1 MLIRFCQEPGLLPLH
16 GEVPR
21 FFGQAGASRFRT
33 VVEPARVETLRR
45 RKVARYNLRKRWFV
59 RALARR
65 QQAHYLFPD
74 ISGAYSVMDLYST
87 ARRVLFAMNP
97 ETAHAVTMANLDWI
111 VHLGLHKLITHMPDD
126 DPVTVMG
133 VRFPNTVGLAAGM
146 DKDGTRVSAFGG
158 LGFGHVEIGTITP
171 LAQPGNP
178 KPRLFRLIPAQ
189 GVINRMGFNNEGV
202 DQVLLNLRS
211 ADAFRLR
218 GGVLGINIG
227 KNAVTPIENALSDY
241 EKCLDKVYDHADYIA
256 VNISSPN
263 TKNLRT
269 LQGAGELDHLVAG
282 ITAKREALKAERGGK
297 HVPIAVKLAPDLEN
311 DEILR
316 CVDTLVS
323 YGIDGVIATNT
334 TINRKRVQGLEH
346 AEETGGLSGAPLRER
361 STEVVRLIA
370 EHVKGEIPIIA
381 SGGVMTGADAIEKL
395 EAGAQLVQLFTGFI
409 YNGPKLVADCVEALA
424 AWRKSGR

>member
-1 MLIRFCQEPGLLPLH
+1 ML
-16 GEVPR
+16 
-21 FFGQAGASRFRT
+21 
-33 VVEPARVETLRR
+33 
-45 RKVARYNLRKRWFV
+45 YN
-59 RALARR
+59 
-65 QQAHYLFPD
+65 
-74 ISGAYSVMDLYST
+74 I
-87 ARRVLFAMNP
+87 ARRVLFSMNP
-97 ETAHAVTMANLDWI
+97 EMAHAVTMSNLDWI

-133 VRFPNTVGLAAGM
+133 VRFPNTIGLAAGM
-146 DKDGTRVSAFGG
+146 DKDGERVSAFGG

-178 KPRLFRLIPAQ
+178 KPRLFRLIPAE

-202 DQVLLNLRS
+202 VQVLENLRS

-241 EKCLDKVYDHADYIA
+241 EKCLDAVYDHADYIA

-263 TKNLRT
+263 TKNLRA
-269 LQGAGELDHLVAG
+269 LQGESELENLVKG
-282 ITAKREALKAERGGK
+282 ITAKREALKEARNGK

-316 CVDTLVS
+316 CVDTLMAH
-323 YGIDGVIATNT
+323 GIDGVIATNT
-334 TINRKRVQGLEH
+334 TIARKRVEGLQH
-346 AEETGGLSGAPLRER
+346 AQETGGLSGAPLRER

-370 EHVKGEIPIIA
+370 DHIKGELPIIA
-381 SGGVMTGADAIEKL
+381 SGGVMTGKDAVEKM

-409 YNGPKLVADCVEALA
+409 YNGPKLVADSVEAVA
-424 AWRKSGR
+424 AWRRAQAN

>member
-1 MLIRFCQEPGLLPLH
+1 ML
-16 GEVPR
+16 
-21 FFGQAGASRFRT
+21 
-33 VVEPARVETLRR
+33 
-45 RKVARYNLRKRWFV
+45 YN
-59 RALARR
+59 
-65 QQAHYLFPD
+65 
-74 ISGAYSVMDLYST
+74 I
-87 ARRVLFAMNP
+87 ARRVLFSMNP
-97 ETAHAVTMANLDWI
+97 EMAHAVTMSNLDWI

-133 VRFPNTVGLAAGM
+133 VRFPNTIGLAAGM
-146 DKDGTRVSAFGG
+146 DKDGERVSAFGG

-178 KPRLFRLIPAQ
+178 KPRLFRLIPAE

-202 DQVLLNLRS
+202 VQVLENLRS

-241 EKCLDKVYDHADYIA
+241 EKCLDAVYDHADYIA

-263 TKNLRT
+263 TKNLRA
-269 LQGAGELDHLVAG
+269 LQGESELENLVKG
-282 ITAKREALKAERGGK
+282 ITAKREALKEARNGK

-316 CVDTLVS
+316 CVDTLMAH
-323 YGIDGVIATNT
+323 GIDGVIATNT
-334 TINRKRVQGLEH
+334 TIARKRVEGLQH
-346 AEETGGLSGAPLRER
+346 AQETGGLSGAPLRER

-370 EHVKGEIPIIA
+370 DHVKGELPIIA
-381 SGGVMTGADAIEKL
+381 SGGVMMGKDAVEKM

-409 YNGPKLVADCVEALA
+409 YNGPKLVADSVEAVA
-424 AWRKSGR
+424 AWRRAQAN

>member
-1 MLIRFCQEPGLLPLH
+1 ML
-16 GEVPR
+16 
-21 FFGQAGASRFRT
+21 
-33 VVEPARVETLRR
+33 
-45 RKVARYNLRKRWFV
+45 YN
-59 RALARR
+59 
-65 QQAHYLFPD
+65 
-74 ISGAYSVMDLYST
+74 I
-87 ARRVLFAMNP
+87 ARRVLFSMNP
-97 ETAHAVTMANLDWI
+97 EMAHAVTMSNLDWI

-133 VRFPNTVGLAAGM
+133 VRFPNTIGLAAGM
-146 DKDGTRVSAFGG
+146 DKDGERVSAFGG

-178 KPRLFRLIPAQ
+178 KPRLFRLIPAE

-202 DQVLLNLRS
+202 VQVLENLRS

-241 EKCLDKVYDHADYIA
+241 EKCLDAVYDHADYIA

-263 TKNLRT
+263 TKNLRA
-269 LQGAGELDHLVAG
+269 LQGESELENLVKG
-282 ITAKREALKAERGGK
+282 ITAKREALKEARNGK

-316 CVDTLVS
+316 CVDTLMAH
-323 YGIDGVIATNT
+323 GIDGVIATNT
-334 TINRKRVQGLEH
+334 TIARKRVEGLQH
-346 AEETGGLSGAPLRER
+346 AQETGGLSGAPVRER

-370 EHVKGEIPIIA
+370 DHVKGELPIIA
-381 SGGVMTGADAIEKL
+381 SGGVMTGKDAVEKM

-409 YNGPKLVADCVEALA
+409 YNGPKLVADSVEAVA
-424 AWRKSGR
+424 AWRRAQAN

>member
-1 MLIRFCQEPGLLPLH
+1 ML
-16 GEVPR
+16 
-21 FFGQAGASRFRT
+21 
-33 VVEPARVETLRR
+33 
-45 RKVARYNLRKRWFV
+45 YN
-59 RALARR
+59 
-65 QQAHYLFPD
+65 
-74 ISGAYSVMDLYST
+74 I
-87 ARRVLFAMNP
+87 ARRVLFSMNP
-97 ETAHAVTMANLDWI
+97 EMAHAVTMSNLDWI

-133 VRFPNTVGLAAGM
+133 VRFPNTIGLAAGM
-146 DKDGTRVSAFGG
+146 DKDGERVSAFGG

-178 KPRLFRLIPAQ
+178 KPRLFRLIPAE

-202 DQVLLNLRS
+202 VQVLENLRS

-241 EKCLDKVYDHADYIA
+241 EKCLDAVYDHADYIA

-263 TKNLRT
+263 TKNLRA
-269 LQGAGELDHLVAG
+269 LQGESELENLVKG
-282 ITAKREALKAERGGK
+282 ITAKREALKEARNGK

-316 CVDTLVS
+316 CVDTLMAH
-323 YGIDGVIATNT
+323 GIDGVIATNT
-334 TINRKRVQGLEH
+334 TIARKRVEGLQH
-346 AEETGGLSGAPLRER
+346 AQETGGLSGAPLRER

-370 EHVKGEIPIIA
+370 DHVEGELPIIA
-381 SGGVMTGADAIEKL
+381 SGGVMTGKDAVEKM

-409 YNGPKLVADCVEALA
+409 YNGPKLVADSVEAVA
-424 AWRKSGR
+424 AWRRAQAN

>member
-1 MLIRFCQEPGLLPLH
+1 ML
-16 GEVPR
+16 
-21 FFGQAGASRFRT
+21 
-33 VVEPARVETLRR
+33 
-45 RKVARYNLRKRWFV
+45 YN
-59 RALARR
+59 
-65 QQAHYLFPD
+65 
-74 ISGAYSVMDLYST
+74 I
-87 ARRVLFAMNP
+87 ARRVLFSMNP
-97 ETAHAVTMANLDWI
+97 EMAHAVTMSNLDWI

-133 VRFPNTVGLAAGM
+133 VRFPNTIGLAAGM
-146 DKDGTRVSAFGG
+146 DKDGERVSAFGG

-178 KPRLFRLIPAQ
+178 KPRLFRLIPAE

-202 DQVLLNLRS
+202 AQVLENLRS

-241 EKCLDKVYDHADYIA
+241 EKCLDAVYDHADYIA

-263 TKNLRT
+263 TKNLRA
-269 LQGAGELDHLVAG
+269 LQGESELENLVKG
-282 ITAKREALKAERGGK
+282 ITAKREALKDVRNGK

-316 CVDTLVS
+316 CVDTLMAH
-323 YGIDGVIATNT
+323 GIDGVIATNT
-334 TINRKRVQGLEH
+334 TISRKRVEGLQH
-346 AEETGGLSGAPLRER
+346 AQETGGLSGAPLRER

-370 EHVKGEIPIIA
+370 EHVKGELPIIA
-381 SGGVMTGADAIEKL
+381 SGGVMTGKDAVEKM

-409 YNGPKLVADCVEALA
+409 YNGPKLVADSVEAVA
-424 AWRKSGR
+424 AWRRAQAN

>member
-1 MLIRFCQEPGLLPLH
+1 MYNETILLP
-16 GEVPR
+16 
-21 FFGQAGASRFRT
+21 AGWEAESPTDKMRRT
-33 VVEPARVETLRR
+33 RAPVRTAGRR
-45 RKVARYNLRKRWFV
+45 APQDYKIPSIMLYN
-59 RALARR
+59 
-65 QQAHYLFPD
+65 
-74 ISGAYSVMDLYST
+74 I
-87 ARRVLFAMNP
+87 ARRVLFSMNP
-97 ETAHAVTMANLDWI
+97 EMAHAVTMSNLDWI

-133 VRFPNTVGLAAGM
+133 VRFPNTIGLAAGM
-146 DKDGTRVSAFGG
+146 DKDGERVSAFGG

-178 KPRLFRLIPAQ
+178 KPRLFRLIPAE

-202 DQVLLNLRS
+202 VQVLKNLRS

-241 EKCLDKVYDHADYIA
+241 EKCLDAVYDHADYIA

-263 TKNLRT
+263 TKNLRA
-269 LQGAGELDHLVAG
+269 LQGESELENLVKG
-282 ITAKREALKAERGGK
+282 ITTKREALKEARNGK

-316 CVDTLVS
+316 CVDTLMAH
-323 YGIDGVIATNT
+323 GIDGVIATNT
-334 TINRKRVQGLEH
+334 TIARKRVEGLQH
-346 AEETGGLSGAPLRER
+346 AQETGGLSGAPLRER

-370 EHVKGEIPIIA
+370 DHVKGELPIIA
-381 SGGVMTGADAIEKL
+381 SGGVMTGKDAVEKM

-409 YNGPKLVADCVEALA
+409 YNGPKLVADSVEAVA
-424 AWRKSGR
+424 AWRRAQAN

>member
-1 MLIRFCQEPGLLPLH
+1 ML
-16 GEVPR
+16 
-21 FFGQAGASRFRT
+21 
-33 VVEPARVETLRR
+33 
-45 RKVARYNLRKRWFV
+45 YN
-59 RALARR
+59 
-65 QQAHYLFPD
+65 
-74 ISGAYSVMDLYST
+74 I
-87 ARRVLFAMNP
+87 ARRVLFSMNP
-97 ETAHAVTMANLDWI
+97 EMAHAVTMSNLDWI

-133 VRFPNTVGLAAGM
+133 VRFPNTIGLAAGM
-146 DKDGTRVSAFGG
+146 DKDGERVSAFGG

-178 KPRLFRLIPAQ
+178 KPRLFRLIPAE

-202 DQVLLNLRS
+202 VQVLENLRS

-241 EKCLDKVYDHADYIA
+241 EKCLDAVYDHADYIA

-263 TKNLRT
+263 TKNLRA
-269 LQGAGELDHLVAG
+269 LQGESELENLVKG
-282 ITAKREALKAERGGK
+282 ITAKREALKEARNGK

-316 CVDTLVS
+316 CVDTLMAH
-323 YGIDGVIATNT
+323 GIDGVIATNT
-334 TINRKRVQGLEH
+334 TIARKRVEGLQH
-346 AEETGGLSGAPLRER
+346 AQETGGLSGAPLRER

-370 EHVKGEIPIIA
+370 DHVKGELPIIA
-381 SGGVMTGADAIEKL
+381 SGGVMTGKDAVEKM

-409 YNGPKLVADCVEALA
+409 YNGPKLVADSVEAVA
-424 AWRKSGR
+424 AWRRAQANRP

>member
-1 MLIRFCQEPGLLPLH
+1 
-16 GEVPR
+16 
-21 FFGQAGASRFRT
+21 
-33 VVEPARVETLRR
+33 
-45 RKVARYNLRKRWFV
+45 
-59 RALARR
+59 
-65 QQAHYLFPD
+65 
-74 ISGAYSVMDLYST
+74 
-87 ARRVLFAMNP
+87 MNP
-97 ETAHAVTMANLDWI
+97 ETAHAVTMANLDWV
-111 VHLGLHKLITHMPDD
+111 VHAGLHKLITHMPDE

-133 VRFPNTVGLAAGM
+133 VRFPNTIGLAAGM

-178 KPRLFRLIPAQ
+178 KPRLFRLIPAE

-202 DQVLLNLRS
+202 VQVLENLRS

-241 EKCLDKVYDHADYIA
+241 VKCLDAVYDHADYIA

-269 LQGAGELDHLVAG
+269 LQGEGELDHLVKG
-282 ITAKREALKAERGGK
+282 IVEKRADLKAERNGK

-316 CVDTLVS
+316 CVDTLMK
-323 YGIDGVIATNT
+323 YGIDAVIATNT
-334 TINRKRVQGLEH
+334 TIARKRVQGLLH

-361 STEVVRLIA
+361 STEVVRLVA
-370 EHVKGEIPIIA
+370 EHVKGELPIIA
-381 SGGVMTGADAIEKL
+381 SGGVMSGADAVEKM

-409 YNGPKLVADCVEALA
+409 YKGPALIAECSEAVA
-424 AWRKSGR
+424 AWRRAQEKR